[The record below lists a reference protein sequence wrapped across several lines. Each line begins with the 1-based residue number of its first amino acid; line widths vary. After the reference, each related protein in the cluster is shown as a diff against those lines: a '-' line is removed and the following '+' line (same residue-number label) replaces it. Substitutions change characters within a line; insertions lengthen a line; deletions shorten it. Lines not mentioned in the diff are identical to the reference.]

1 MVIQP
6 YLVNYTGR
14 GDGGA
19 IVFSNMFELHM
30 YSFILNLEFSLK
42 QNIHLTLLSV
52 AWSKDQINYI
62 YVYHTKDYNKIL
74 QSSSARQ
81 NVDLE

>member
-52 AWSKDQINYI
+52 A
-62 YVYHTKDYNKIL
+62 
-74 QSSSARQ
+74 
-81 NVDLE
+81 